1 MEKENE
7 LIKYYFT
14 SIIADRQCAKS
25 LYVQAFKHFLLKKND
40 ETYFANILGNCE
52 NFKLSKKYNKNN
64 IAVLPVHY
72 NSDTKEFNK
81 SYDLIIDNFLTPII
95 SKLMSIVFDNNFEID
110 FYNKFKC
117 KYFIPILEAEY
128 SRMAKEDLDYNS
140 EKPFIIC
147 IESAISSFLIDENY
161 VNSISDKILSKLK
174 KSLKDFKFVPV
185 SISDTRENI
194 IGDSLKLLDYFS
206 TTYKSISKEDDLYSL
221 IKSVIAI
228 GKDNYN
234 KKDMEYKLDFYS
246 MIEKIDF
253 DKYMELIELIESQH
267 EDETVKEDV
276 EESIPSKE
284 ETSKDEE
291 NKEEVST
298 DKENESGETDKDAVN
313 DSSDNKKD
321 EVSTDENKT
330 PTEEEV
336 KVPTTE
342 EVEDKV
348 ESPTV
353 NEVET
358 PIVSE
363 EKTPAVEEAPTEE
376 VEENKKDNS
385 SSNDK
390 ETEKDVT
397 VENNEGSSQDIEKP
411 SNETTS
417 EKSNE

>member
-1 MEKENE
+1 MNPQFNNMIQV
-7 LIKYYFT
+7 L
-14 SIIADRQCAKS
+14 
-25 LYVQAFKHFLLKKND
+25 
-40 ETYFANILGNCE
+40 TYFADQCDMYKPMLDGVQHLKDQNEIL
-52 NFKLSKKYNKNN
+52 KDQLKQS
-64 IAVLPVHY
+64 V
-72 NSDTKEFNK
+72 
-81 SYDLIIDNFLTPII
+81 IIQNRLQ
-95 SKLMSIVFDNNFEID
+95 
-110 FYNKFKC
+110 
-117 KYFIPILEAEY
+117 LE
-128 SRMAKEDLDYNS
+128 
-140 EKPFIIC
+140 
-147 IESAISSFLIDENY
+147 SSFSADYANFGIAT
-161 VNSISDKILSKLK
+161 VNAASVDNV
-174 KSLKDFKFVPV
+174 DVA
-185 SISDTRENI
+185 REQ
-194 IGDSLKLLDYFS
+194 
-206 TTYKSISKEDDLYSL
+206 TYKSISKEDDLYSL
-221 IKSVIAI
+221 IKSVIDI

-363 EKTPAVEEAPTEE
+363 EKTPTEEKAPAVEEAPTEE
-376 VEENKKDNS
+376 VVEDKKDNS

-417 EKSNE
+417 ENSNE

>member
-1 MEKENE
+1 MEQQFNNMIQV
-7 LIKYYFT
+7 L
-14 SIIADRQCAKS
+14 
-25 LYVQAFKHFLLKKND
+25 
-40 ETYFANILGNCE
+40 TYFADQCDMYKPMLDGVQHLKDQNELL
-52 NFKLSKKYNKNN
+52 KDQLKQS
-64 IAVLPVHY
+64 V
-72 NSDTKEFNK
+72 
-81 SYDLIIDNFLTPII
+81 IIQNRLQ
-95 SKLMSIVFDNNFEID
+95 
-110 FYNKFKC
+110 
-117 KYFIPILEAEY
+117 LE
-128 SRMAKEDLDYNS
+128 
-140 EKPFIIC
+140 
-147 IESAISSFLIDENY
+147 SSFSADYANFGIAT
-161 VNSISDKILSKLK
+161 VNAASVDNV
-174 KSLKDFKFVPV
+174 DVA
-185 SISDTRENI
+185 REQ
-194 IGDSLKLLDYFS
+194 
-206 TTYKSISKEDDLYSL
+206 TYKSISKEDDLYSL
-221 IKSVIAI
+221 IKSVIDI

-342 EVEDKV
+342 EVEDKA

-363 EKTPAVEEAPTEE
+363 EKTPTEEKAPAVEEAPTEE

>member
-1 MEKENE
+1 MEQQFNNMIQV
-7 LIKYYFT
+7 L
-14 SIIADRQCAKS
+14 
-25 LYVQAFKHFLLKKND
+25 
-40 ETYFANILGNCE
+40 TYFADQCDMYKPMLDGVQHLKDQNELLKDQLKQSVIMQNRLQ
-52 NFKLSKKYNKNN
+52 
-64 IAVLPVHY
+64 
-72 NSDTKEFNK
+72 
-81 SYDLIIDNFLTPII
+81 
-95 SKLMSIVFDNNFEID
+95 
-110 FYNKFKC
+110 
-117 KYFIPILEAEY
+117 LE
-128 SRMAKEDLDYNS
+128 
-140 EKPFIIC
+140 
-147 IESAISSFLIDENY
+147 SSFSADYANFGIAT
-161 VNSISDKILSKLK
+161 VNAASVDNV
-174 KSLKDFKFVPV
+174 DV
-185 SISDTRENI
+185 TREQ
-194 IGDSLKLLDYFS
+194 
-206 TTYKSISKEDDLYSL
+206 TYKSISKEDDLYSL
-221 IKSVIAI
+221 IKSVIDI

-298 DKENESGETDKDAVN
+298 DKENESEETDKDAVN

-363 EKTPAVEEAPTEE
+363 EKTPTEEKAPAVEEAPTEE

-385 SSNDK
+385 SSDDK

-417 EKSNE
+417 ENSNE

>member
-1 MEKENE
+1 MEQQFNNMIQV
-7 LIKYYFT
+7 L
-14 SIIADRQCAKS
+14 
-25 LYVQAFKHFLLKKND
+25 
-40 ETYFANILGNCE
+40 TYFADQCDMYKPMLDGVQHLKDQNEIL
-52 NFKLSKKYNKNN
+52 KDQLKQS
-64 IAVLPVHY
+64 V
-72 NSDTKEFNK
+72 
-81 SYDLIIDNFLTPII
+81 IIQNRLQ
-95 SKLMSIVFDNNFEID
+95 
-110 FYNKFKC
+110 
-117 KYFIPILEAEY
+117 LE
-128 SRMAKEDLDYNS
+128 
-140 EKPFIIC
+140 
-147 IESAISSFLIDENY
+147 SSFSADYANFGIAT
-161 VNSISDKILSKLK
+161 VNAASVDNV
-174 KSLKDFKFVPV
+174 DVA
-185 SISDTRENI
+185 REQ
-194 IGDSLKLLDYFS
+194 
-206 TTYKSISKEDDLYSL
+206 TYKSISKEDDLYSL
-221 IKSVIAI
+221 IKSVIDI

-363 EKTPAVEEAPTEE
+363 EKTPTEEKAPAVEEAPTEE
-376 VEENKKDNS
+376 VVEDKKDNS

-417 EKSNE
+417 ENSNE

>member
-1 MEKENE
+1 MNPQFNNMIQV
-7 LIKYYFT
+7 L
-14 SIIADRQCAKS
+14 
-25 LYVQAFKHFLLKKND
+25 
-40 ETYFANILGNCE
+40 TYFADQCDMYKPMLDGVQHLKDQNDL
-52 NFKLSKKYNKNN
+52 L
-64 IAVLPVHY
+64 
-72 NSDTKEFNK
+72 KEQLK
-81 SYDLIIDNFLTPII
+81 QSVIIQNRLQ
-95 SKLMSIVFDNNFEID
+95 
-110 FYNKFKC
+110 
-117 KYFIPILEAEY
+117 LE
-128 SRMAKEDLDYNS
+128 
-140 EKPFIIC
+140 
-147 IESAISSFLIDENY
+147 SSFSADYANFGIAT
-161 VNSISDKILSKLK
+161 VNAASVDKVDVARKQ
-174 KSLKDFKFVPV
+174 
-185 SISDTRENI
+185 
-194 IGDSLKLLDYFS
+194 
-206 TTYKSISKEDDLYSL
+206 TYKSISKEDDLYGL
-221 IKSVIAI
+221 IKSVIDI

-298 DKENESGETDKDAVN
+298 DKENESEETNKDAVN

-321 EVSTDENKT
+321 EVPTKENET

-336 KVPTTE
+336 K
-342 EVEDKV
+342 DKV

-363 EKTPAVEEAPTEE
+363 EKTPTVEVEAPIVEVKVPTEEGKDKVETPTEEKAPAVEEAPTEE

-417 EKSNE
+417 ENSNE

>member
-1 MEKENE
+1 MEQQFNNMIQV
-7 LIKYYFT
+7 L
-14 SIIADRQCAKS
+14 
-25 LYVQAFKHFLLKKND
+25 
-40 ETYFANILGNCE
+40 TYFADQCDMYKPMLDGVQHLKDQNELL
-52 NFKLSKKYNKNN
+52 KDQLKQS
-64 IAVLPVHY
+64 V
-72 NSDTKEFNK
+72 
-81 SYDLIIDNFLTPII
+81 IIQNRLQ
-95 SKLMSIVFDNNFEID
+95 
-110 FYNKFKC
+110 
-117 KYFIPILEAEY
+117 LE
-128 SRMAKEDLDYNS
+128 
-140 EKPFIIC
+140 
-147 IESAISSFLIDENY
+147 SSFSADYANFGIAT
-161 VNSISDKILSKLK
+161 VNAASVNKVD
-174 KSLKDFKFVPV
+174 VA
-185 SISDTRENI
+185 REQ
-194 IGDSLKLLDYFS
+194 
-206 TTYKSISKEDDLYSL
+206 TYKSISKEDDLYSL
-221 IKSVIAI
+221 IKSVIDI

-298 DKENESGETDKDAVN
+298 DKENESEETDKNAVN

-321 EVSTDENKT
+321 EVSTDKNKT

-363 EKTPAVEEAPTEE
+363 EKTPTEEKAPAVEEAPTEE

>member
-1 MEKENE
+1 MEQQFNNMIQV
-7 LIKYYFT
+7 L
-14 SIIADRQCAKS
+14 
-25 LYVQAFKHFLLKKND
+25 
-40 ETYFANILGNCE
+40 TYFADQCDMYKPMLDGVQHLKDQNE
-52 NFKLSKKYNKNN
+52 
-64 IAVLPVHY
+64 VLKDQLKQSV
-72 NSDTKEFNK
+72 
-81 SYDLIIDNFLTPII
+81 IIQNRLQ
-95 SKLMSIVFDNNFEID
+95 
-110 FYNKFKC
+110 
-117 KYFIPILEAEY
+117 LE
-128 SRMAKEDLDYNS
+128 
-140 EKPFIIC
+140 
-147 IESAISSFLIDENY
+147 SSFSADYANFGIAT
-161 VNSISDKILSKLK
+161 VNAASVDNV
-174 KSLKDFKFVPV
+174 DVA
-185 SISDTRENI
+185 REQ
-194 IGDSLKLLDYFS
+194 
-206 TTYKSISKEDDLYSL
+206 TYKSISKEDDLYSL

-298 DKENESGETDKDAVN
+298 DKENESEETDKDAVN

-342 EVEDKV
+342 EVEDEV

-363 EKTPAVEEAPTEE
+363 EKTPTEEKAPAVEEAPTEE

>member
-1 MEKENE
+1 MEQQFNNMIQV
-7 LIKYYFT
+7 L
-14 SIIADRQCAKS
+14 
-25 LYVQAFKHFLLKKND
+25 
-40 ETYFANILGNCE
+40 TYFADQCDMYKPMLDGVQHLKDQNEIL
-52 NFKLSKKYNKNN
+52 KDQLKQS
-64 IAVLPVHY
+64 V
-72 NSDTKEFNK
+72 
-81 SYDLIIDNFLTPII
+81 IIQNRLQ
-95 SKLMSIVFDNNFEID
+95 
-110 FYNKFKC
+110 
-117 KYFIPILEAEY
+117 LE
-128 SRMAKEDLDYNS
+128 
-140 EKPFIIC
+140 
-147 IESAISSFLIDENY
+147 SSFSADYANFGIAT
-161 VNSISDKILSKLK
+161 VNAASVDNV
-174 KSLKDFKFVPV
+174 DVA
-185 SISDTRENI
+185 REQ
-194 IGDSLKLLDYFS
+194 
-206 TTYKSISKEDDLYSL
+206 TYKSISKEDDLYSL
-221 IKSVIAI
+221 IKSVIDI

-358 PIVSE
+358 PTE
-363 EKTPAVEEAPTEE
+363 EKAPAVEEAPTEE

>member
-1 MEKENE
+1 MEQQFNNMIQV
-7 LIKYYFT
+7 L
-14 SIIADRQCAKS
+14 
-25 LYVQAFKHFLLKKND
+25 
-40 ETYFANILGNCE
+40 TYFADQCDMYKPMLDGVQHLKDQNELLKDQLKQSVIMQNRLQ
-52 NFKLSKKYNKNN
+52 
-64 IAVLPVHY
+64 
-72 NSDTKEFNK
+72 
-81 SYDLIIDNFLTPII
+81 
-95 SKLMSIVFDNNFEID
+95 
-110 FYNKFKC
+110 
-117 KYFIPILEAEY
+117 LE
-128 SRMAKEDLDYNS
+128 
-140 EKPFIIC
+140 
-147 IESAISSFLIDENY
+147 SSFSADYANFGIAT
-161 VNSISDKILSKLK
+161 VNAASVDNV
-174 KSLKDFKFVPV
+174 DV
-185 SISDTRENI
+185 TREQ
-194 IGDSLKLLDYFS
+194 
-206 TTYKSISKEDDLYSL
+206 TYKSISKEDDLYSL

-298 DKENESGETDKDAVN
+298 DKENESEETDKDAVN

-363 EKTPAVEEAPTEE
+363 EKTPTEEKAPAVEEAPTEE

-385 SSNDK
+385 SSDDK

-417 EKSNE
+417 ENSNE

>member
-1 MEKENE
+1 MEQQFNNMIQV
-7 LIKYYFT
+7 L
-14 SIIADRQCAKS
+14 
-25 LYVQAFKHFLLKKND
+25 
-40 ETYFANILGNCE
+40 TYFADQCDMYKPMLDGVQHLKDQNETL
-52 NFKLSKKYNKNN
+52 KDQLKQS
-64 IAVLPVHY
+64 V
-72 NSDTKEFNK
+72 
-81 SYDLIIDNFLTPII
+81 IIQNRLQ
-95 SKLMSIVFDNNFEID
+95 
-110 FYNKFKC
+110 
-117 KYFIPILEAEY
+117 LE
-128 SRMAKEDLDYNS
+128 
-140 EKPFIIC
+140 
-147 IESAISSFLIDENY
+147 SSFSADYANFGIAT
-161 VNSISDKILSKLK
+161 VNAASVDKV
-174 KSLKDFKFVPV
+174 DVA
-185 SISDTRENI
+185 REQ
-194 IGDSLKLLDYFS
+194 
-206 TTYKSISKEDDLYSL
+206 TYKSISKEDDLYSL

-284 ETSKDEE
+284 ETSKNEE

-298 DKENESGETDKDAVN
+298 DKENESEETNKDAVN

-321 EVSTDENKT
+321 EVPTDENKT

-363 EKTPAVEEAPTEE
+363 EKSPTEEKAPAVEEAPTEE
-376 VEENKKDNS
+376 VVEDKKDNS

>member
-1 MEKENE
+1 MEQQFNNMIQV
-7 LIKYYFT
+7 L
-14 SIIADRQCAKS
+14 
-25 LYVQAFKHFLLKKND
+25 
-40 ETYFANILGNCE
+40 TYFADQCDMYKPMLDGVQHLKDQNE
-52 NFKLSKKYNKNN
+52 
-64 IAVLPVHY
+64 VLKDQLKQSV
-72 NSDTKEFNK
+72 
-81 SYDLIIDNFLTPII
+81 IIQNRLQ
-95 SKLMSIVFDNNFEID
+95 
-110 FYNKFKC
+110 
-117 KYFIPILEAEY
+117 LE
-128 SRMAKEDLDYNS
+128 
-140 EKPFIIC
+140 
-147 IESAISSFLIDENY
+147 SSFSADYANFGIAT
-161 VNSISDKILSKLK
+161 VNAASVDNV
-174 KSLKDFKFVPV
+174 DVA
-185 SISDTRENI
+185 REQ
-194 IGDSLKLLDYFS
+194 
-206 TTYKSISKEDDLYSL
+206 TYKSISKEDDLYSL
-221 IKSVIAI
+221 IKSVIDI

-298 DKENESGETDKDAVN
+298 DKENESEETDKDAVN

-342 EVEDKV
+342 EVEDEV

-363 EKTPAVEEAPTEE
+363 EKTPTEEKAPAVEEAPTEE

>member
-1 MEKENE
+1 MEQQFNNMIQV
-7 LIKYYFT
+7 L
-14 SIIADRQCAKS
+14 
-25 LYVQAFKHFLLKKND
+25 
-40 ETYFANILGNCE
+40 TYFADQCDMYKPMLDGVQHLKDQNEIL
-52 NFKLSKKYNKNN
+52 KDQLKQS
-64 IAVLPVHY
+64 V
-72 NSDTKEFNK
+72 
-81 SYDLIIDNFLTPII
+81 IIQNRLQ
-95 SKLMSIVFDNNFEID
+95 
-110 FYNKFKC
+110 
-117 KYFIPILEAEY
+117 LE
-128 SRMAKEDLDYNS
+128 
-140 EKPFIIC
+140 
-147 IESAISSFLIDENY
+147 SSFSADYANFGIAT
-161 VNSISDKILSKLK
+161 VNTASVDNV
-174 KSLKDFKFVPV
+174 DVA
-185 SISDTRENI
+185 REQ
-194 IGDSLKLLDYFS
+194 
-206 TTYKSISKEDDLYSL
+206 TYKSVSKEDDLYSL
-221 IKSVIAI
+221 IKSVIDI

-291 NKEEVST
+291 N
-298 DKENESGETDKDAVN
+298 ESGETDKDAVN

-330 PTEEEV
+330 PT
-336 KVPTTE
+336 
-342 EVEDKV
+342 DK
-348 ESPTV
+348 
-353 NEVET
+353 VET

-363 EKTPAVEEAPTEE
+363 EKTPTVEVKE
-376 VEENKKDNS
+376 DNS
-385 SSNDK
+385 SSDNK

>member
-1 MEKENE
+1 MEQQFNNMIQV
-7 LIKYYFT
+7 L
-14 SIIADRQCAKS
+14 
-25 LYVQAFKHFLLKKND
+25 
-40 ETYFANILGNCE
+40 TYFADQCDMYKPMLDGVQHLKDQNELL
-52 NFKLSKKYNKNN
+52 KDQLKQS
-64 IAVLPVHY
+64 V
-72 NSDTKEFNK
+72 
-81 SYDLIIDNFLTPII
+81 IIQNRLQ
-95 SKLMSIVFDNNFEID
+95 
-110 FYNKFKC
+110 
-117 KYFIPILEAEY
+117 LE
-128 SRMAKEDLDYNS
+128 
-140 EKPFIIC
+140 
-147 IESAISSFLIDENY
+147 SSFSADYANFGIAT
-161 VNSISDKILSKLK
+161 VNAASVDNV
-174 KSLKDFKFVPV
+174 DV
-185 SISDTRENI
+185 TREQ
-194 IGDSLKLLDYFS
+194 
-206 TTYKSISKEDDLYSL
+206 TYKSISKEDDLYSL
-221 IKSVIAI
+221 IKSVIDI

-298 DKENESGETDKDAVN
+298 DKENESEETDKDAVN

-363 EKTPAVEEAPTEE
+363 EKTPTEEKAPAVEEAPTEE

-417 EKSNE
+417 ENSNE

>member
-1 MEKENE
+1 MEQQFNNMIQV
-7 LIKYYFT
+7 L
-14 SIIADRQCAKS
+14 
-25 LYVQAFKHFLLKKND
+25 
-40 ETYFANILGNCE
+40 TYFADQCDMYKPMLDGVQHLKDQNELL
-52 NFKLSKKYNKNN
+52 KDQLKQS
-64 IAVLPVHY
+64 V
-72 NSDTKEFNK
+72 
-81 SYDLIIDNFLTPII
+81 IIQNRLQ
-95 SKLMSIVFDNNFEID
+95 
-110 FYNKFKC
+110 
-117 KYFIPILEAEY
+117 LE
-128 SRMAKEDLDYNS
+128 
-140 EKPFIIC
+140 
-147 IESAISSFLIDENY
+147 SSFSADYANFGIAT
-161 VNSISDKILSKLK
+161 VNAASVDKV
-174 KSLKDFKFVPV
+174 DVA
-185 SISDTRENI
+185 REQ
-194 IGDSLKLLDYFS
+194 
-206 TTYKSISKEDDLYSL
+206 TYKSVSKEDDLYSL
-221 IKSVIAI
+221 IKSVIDI

-321 EVSTDENKT
+321 EVPTDENKT

-348 ESPTV
+348 EPPTV

-363 EKTPAVEEAPTEE
+363 EKTPTVEVEAPIEVVEKAPTEEGKDKVETPTVEKAPTVE

>member
-1 MEKENE
+1 MEQQFNNMIQV
-7 LIKYYFT
+7 L
-14 SIIADRQCAKS
+14 
-25 LYVQAFKHFLLKKND
+25 
-40 ETYFANILGNCE
+40 TYFADQCDMYKPMLDGVQHLKDQNEIL
-52 NFKLSKKYNKNN
+52 KDQLKQS
-64 IAVLPVHY
+64 V
-72 NSDTKEFNK
+72 
-81 SYDLIIDNFLTPII
+81 IIQNRLQ
-95 SKLMSIVFDNNFEID
+95 
-110 FYNKFKC
+110 
-117 KYFIPILEAEY
+117 LE
-128 SRMAKEDLDYNS
+128 
-140 EKPFIIC
+140 
-147 IESAISSFLIDENY
+147 SSFSADYANFGIAT
-161 VNSISDKILSKLK
+161 VNAASVDNVDVAS
-174 KSLKDFKFVPV
+174 
-185 SISDTRENI
+185 EQ
-194 IGDSLKLLDYFS
+194 
-206 TTYKSISKEDDLYSL
+206 TYKSVSKEDDLYSL

-298 DKENESGETDKDAVN
+298 DKENESEETDKDAVN

-321 EVSTDENKT
+321 EDEVPTDENET

-363 EKTPAVEEAPTEE
+363 EKTPTEEKAPAVEEAPTEE

-417 EKSNE
+417 ENSNE

>member
-1 MEKENE
+1 MEQQFNNMIQV
-7 LIKYYFT
+7 L
-14 SIIADRQCAKS
+14 
-25 LYVQAFKHFLLKKND
+25 
-40 ETYFANILGNCE
+40 TYFADQCDMYKPMLDGVQHLKDQNEIL
-52 NFKLSKKYNKNN
+52 KDQLKQS
-64 IAVLPVHY
+64 V
-72 NSDTKEFNK
+72 
-81 SYDLIIDNFLTPII
+81 IIQNRLQ
-95 SKLMSIVFDNNFEID
+95 
-110 FYNKFKC
+110 
-117 KYFIPILEAEY
+117 LE
-128 SRMAKEDLDYNS
+128 
-140 EKPFIIC
+140 
-147 IESAISSFLIDENY
+147 SSFSADYANFGIAT
-161 VNSISDKILSKLK
+161 VNAASVDNV
-174 KSLKDFKFVPV
+174 DVA
-185 SISDTRENI
+185 REQ
-194 IGDSLKLLDYFS
+194 
-206 TTYKSISKEDDLYSL
+206 TYKSISKEDDLYSL
-221 IKSVIAI
+221 IKSVIDI

-298 DKENESGETDKDAVN
+298 DKENESEETDKDAVN

-363 EKTPAVEEAPTEE
+363 EKTPTEEKAPAVEEAPTEE

-417 EKSNE
+417 ENSNE

>member
-1 MEKENE
+1 MEQQFNNMIQV
-7 LIKYYFT
+7 L
-14 SIIADRQCAKS
+14 
-25 LYVQAFKHFLLKKND
+25 
-40 ETYFANILGNCE
+40 TYFADQCDMYKPMLDGVQHLKDQNETL
-52 NFKLSKKYNKNN
+52 KDQLKQS
-64 IAVLPVHY
+64 V
-72 NSDTKEFNK
+72 
-81 SYDLIIDNFLTPII
+81 IIQNRLQ
-95 SKLMSIVFDNNFEID
+95 
-110 FYNKFKC
+110 
-117 KYFIPILEAEY
+117 LE
-128 SRMAKEDLDYNS
+128 
-140 EKPFIIC
+140 
-147 IESAISSFLIDENY
+147 SSFSADYANFGIAT
-161 VNSISDKILSKLK
+161 VNAASVDKV
-174 KSLKDFKFVPV
+174 DVA
-185 SISDTRENI
+185 REQ
-194 IGDSLKLLDYFS
+194 
-206 TTYKSISKEDDLYSL
+206 TYKSISKEDDLYSL

-298 DKENESGETDKDAVN
+298 DKENESEETNKDAVN

-321 EVSTDENKT
+321 EVPTDENKT

-363 EKTPAVEEAPTEE
+363 EKSPTEEKAPAVEEAPTEE
-376 VEENKKDNS
+376 VVEDKKDNS